1 MSGKLEAVLLHV
13 IGLLK
18 TDVEDY
24 CDLETIDGGRAIVA
38 QDGSLAS
45 IVRFNGTKSVLG
57 REQFERLIQLLDG
70 SFSVYFKNRGHQLQV
85 VFRRDLDARGAL
97 ERNAI
102 QQRSTADRLSLGI
115 HDLIDESVAKYSQYV
130 YDEDC
135 YLVFWSRPALLDT
148 VEAKLATQ
156 ATNEFR
162 KESNWPAT
170 SDAQNLLRPI
180 SYLRDRHLSFV
191 SKITDDLSSPEFGCS
206 VDVLDVDEALR
217 SVRRS
222 VYPDLT
228 TDDWKATIPGT
239 KIPFRWKSNGDMSS
253 PRPWG

>member
-1 MSGKLEAVLLHV
+1 M
-13 IGLLK
+13 
-18 TDVEDY
+18 
-24 CDLETIDGGRAIVA
+24 
-38 QDGSLAS
+38 
-45 IVRFNGTKSVLG
+45 
-57 REQFERLIQLLDG
+57 
-70 SFSVYFKNRGHQLQV
+70 
-85 VFRRDLDARGAL
+85 

-115 HDLIDESVAKYSQYV
+115 HDLIDESVEKYSQYV

-191 SKITDDLSSPEFGCS
+191 SKITDDL
-206 VDVLDVDEALR
+206 
-217 SVRRS
+217 
-222 VYPDLT
+222 
-228 TDDWKATIPGT
+228 
-239 KIPFRWKSNGDMSS
+239 
-253 PRPWG
+253 

>member
-70 SFSVYFKNRGHQLQV
+70 SFSVYFKSRGHQLQV

-115 HDLIDESVAKYSQYV
+115 HDLIDESVEKYSQYV

-148 VEAKLATQ
+148 VDAMAKAAGPAGQRIATQ
-156 ATNEFR
+156 SASLRE
-162 KESNWPAT
+162 KLSPAP
-170 SDAQNLLRPI
+170 AP
-180 SYLRDRHLSFV
+180 
-191 SKITDDLSSPEFGCS
+191 
-206 VDVLDVDEALR
+206 A
-217 SVRRS
+217 
-222 VYPDLT
+222 
-228 TDDWKATIPGT
+228 PGT
-239 KIPFRWKSNGDMSS
+239 TTRAP
-253 PRPWG
+253 

>member
-115 HDLIDESVAKYSQYV
+115 HDLIDESVEKYSQYV

-162 KESNWPAT
+162 KEKATGPRHRTHRTCCARSPTCATAT
-170 SDAQNLLRPI
+170 SP
-180 SYLRDRHLSFV
+180 
-191 SKITDDLSSPEFGCS
+191 SS
-206 VDVLDVDEALR
+206 
-217 SVRRS
+217 RRS
-222 VYPDLT
+222 PMT
-228 TDDWKATIPGT
+228 CHRPSSAARSMCSTWMKPCAPCAAACIPT
-239 KIPFRWKSNGDMSS
+239 
-253 PRPWG
+253 